1 MYIII
6 ITTHYVITNINN
18 QKEDHLQVKRIQQ
31 ISDIPQDQRCEQFE
45 NLIIKGDILTKLFD
59 EPVENN
65 TPHDEEL
72 IEIFKNFIMKFRC
85 VVFCRTTPNQKA
97 KMVQMVRKEGK
108 ITLAIGDGANDVNMI
123 QEAHVGVGI
132 IGNEG
137 KQAANTADFAISR
150 FKDLDRFVIYILY
163 DCCLIIY

>member
-1 MYIII
+1 M
-6 ITTHYVITNINN
+6 
-18 QKEDHLQVKRIQQ
+18 KRIEKL
-31 ISDIPQDQRCEQFE
+31 SDIPVDQTSKQFE
-45 NLIIKGDILTKLFD
+45 NLIVKGNILTKLFD
-59 EPVENN
+59 EPMETD
-65 TPHDEEL
+65 TPPDKEL
-72 IEIFKNFIMKFRC
+72 IETFKNFIMKFRC

-97 KMVQMVRKEGK
+97 KMVQMVRKSGK

-150 FKDLDRFVIYILY
+150 FKDLDRFTIGLYFDICNVYIGVY
-163 DCCLIIY
+163 FICI